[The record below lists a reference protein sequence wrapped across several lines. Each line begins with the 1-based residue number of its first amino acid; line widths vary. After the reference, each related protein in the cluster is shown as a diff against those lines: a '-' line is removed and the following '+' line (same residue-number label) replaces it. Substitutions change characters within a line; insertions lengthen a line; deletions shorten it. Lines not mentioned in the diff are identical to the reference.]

1 MLARWPTNCP
11 CGDAGRFLLS
21 RLNTDRQPGPFSR
34 HAVSALIFKGSR
46 MRVVPHSLLLLVVL
60 VLAGCAQ
67 NPYVLQGQMG
77 TLQQQQSTL
86 AQQNQQL
93 QSKASTL
100 DQDNQELEALLAQ
113 ARQQNKLLQDQV
125 ALMRDQLQ
133 SVNGQLAQT
142 RDEKATIEK
151 KTHASLASQARIGA
165 SITPNNSL
173 QKNLPQF
180 AIPGV
185 EARQDGDVIR
195 IELPCDKMFDSAGA
209 RLRMDSTP
217 MIETVVAEID
227 RRYPGQFI
235 GIESHTDS
243 DPPPSGSQWLTN
255 HQLSAARAQAVFDY
269 LVARTKL
276 KAEQLFI
283 VGHGGNHPLVSNG
296 TAAGKARNRRIE
308 LAIYPDRAW
317 Q

>member
-1 MLARWPTNCP
+1 MLA
-11 CGDAGRFLLS
+11 
-21 RLNTDRQPGPFSR
+21 
-34 HAVSALIFKGSR
+34 I
-46 MRVVPHSLLLLVVL
+46 
-60 VLAGCAQ
+60 AGCAQ

-77 TLQQQQSTL
+77 TMQQQQSAL

-93 QSKASTL
+93 QTKASTL
-100 DQDNQELEALLAQ
+100 DVDNQELEALLAQ
-113 ARQQNKLLQDQV
+113 ARQQNQLLQDQV
-125 ALMRDQLQ
+125 TLMRDQLQ
-133 SVNGQLAQT
+133 SVNQQLAQT

-151 KTHASLASQARIGA
+151 KTQATLASQPRAGA

-173 QKNLPQF
+173 QKSLPQF
-180 AIPGV
+180 SIPGV
-185 EARQDGDVIR
+185 EVRQDGDIIR
-195 IELPCDKMFDSAGA
+195 VELPSDKMFDAAGA

-217 MIETVVAEID
+217 MIETIVTEID
-227 RRYPGQFI
+227 RRYPGQYI

-243 DPPPSGSQWLTN
+243 DPPASGSQWLTN
-255 HQLSAARAQAVFDY
+255 HQLSVARAQAVFDY
-269 LVARTKL
+269 LVARTRF

-283 VGHGGNHPLVSNG
+283 VGHGANHPLVSNG